1 MQVAKLCTGQIV
13 RVLKPSQKVLFSP
26 YEHTLINDNLNARQ
40 ARWKPYWIPS
50 TTVVWQL
57 DIEEKHDTRD

>member
-26 YEHTLINDNLNARQ
+26 YEHTLVNDNLNARQ
-40 ARWKPYWIPS
+40 ARWKPYWVCS
-50 TTVVWQL
+50 TTVAWLL
-57 DIEEKHDTRD
+57 DIEENHDTRN